1 MKVKELMTKKVITV
15 HPEENVDRVFFL
27 FHFERIRHIPVL
39 EKGKVVGIISDRDIK
54 KILGPRKETLEK
66 PDGTSISIS
75 TRRVRNIMR
84 RGVVTIGPKDKASD
98 AAAIMVKRKIGALP
112 VIDKNGK
119 LAGIITASD
128 ILKAFVKL
136 VNEVDAANKVKKS
149 SS

>member
-1 MKVKELMTKKVITV
+1 MKVKELMTTKVITV

-39 EKGKVVGIISDRDIK
+39 EKEKVVGIISDRDIK

-75 TRRVRNIMR
+75 SRRVRNIMR

-112 VIDKNGK
+112 VIDKKGK
-119 LAGIITASD
+119 LAGIITATD

-149 SS
+149 NI

>member
-84 RGVVTIGPKDKASD
+84 RRVVTIGPKDKASD

-119 LAGIITASD
+119 LAGIITATD

-136 VNEVDAANKVKKS
+136 VNDIDAAKKS
-149 SS
+149 NT